1 MATIRQIEANRRNAH
16 KSTGPRTD
24 AGKARSAMNA
34 LKSGIDAQSE
44 IIPGE
49 DGASF
54 DALAAEYIN
63 RFQPTSPDERCLV
76 DVLIRSDW
84 QLRRLA
90 RAEARLWQSEIQF
103 YDRLEAPVP
112 HASALNSAAE
122 TLSRLQRRV
131 DSTQRNYQRALRE
144 LESLQAARPPDPQ
157 PAENA
162 AIPEP
167 LPQELPSRETKP
179 IQPAPRYPRL
189 PPGHPDERVIMIYDP
204 DNPDGSDPSSC

>member
-1 MATIRQIEANRRNAH
+1 MATIRQIDANRRNAH
-16 KSTGPRTD
+16 KSTGPRTVE
-24 AGKARSAMNA
+24 GKARSAMNA

-63 RFQPTSPDERCLV
+63 RFQPTSPDERCLI

-90 RAEARLWQSEIQF
+90 RAEAQLWQSEIQNAQE
-103 YDRLEAPVP
+103 RGASVP
-112 HASALNSAAE
+112 PALALNFAAE
-122 TLSRLQRRV
+122 NLSRLQRRI

-144 LESLQAARPPDPQ
+144 IESLQAARPPDPQ
-157 PAENA
+157 PAENGV
-162 AIPEP
+162 IPEP
-167 LPQELPSRETKP
+167 LPQGLPSRETKP

-189 PPGHPDERVIMIYDP
+189 PPPHPDERVITIYDP
-204 DNPDGSDPSSC
+204 DNPDDSDPSSC